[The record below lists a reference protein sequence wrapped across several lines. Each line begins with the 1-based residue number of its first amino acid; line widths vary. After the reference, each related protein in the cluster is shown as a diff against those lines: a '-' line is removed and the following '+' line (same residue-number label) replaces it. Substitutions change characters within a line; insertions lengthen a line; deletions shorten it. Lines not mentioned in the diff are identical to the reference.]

1 MLNNAIK
8 TDLSRALVS
17 WRFLLSIILMFLVW
31 ELNSKRF
38 QIQEDVIYLFV
49 HVWGRSITPLLAVV
63 ITSFSYASS
72 YSEDIENNFLRYCII
87 RISIK
92 KYVLSKIFICFI
104 VAFLVVFVGTI
115 LFVFHQCFILPI
127 VANNSVTISD
137 FGPMTCFQNLL
148 VNHTLIYMI
157 VQTFFYGLFCGAMSV
172 LSLAFSTFIRNSYGV
187 FVIPFLLHYCFFYIF
202 TQLSMQHPMFDIE
215 QIYNCISTYTD
226 NIIFFIAYAIF
237 ITVMLVF
244 IGYAIMYKKV
254 QGEYK

>member
-92 KYVLSKIFICFI
+92 ICFI
-104 VAFLVVFVGTI
+104 KNFYMLYRCLSCCFCRYYPLRFSSVFY
-115 LFVFHQCFILPI
+115 F
-127 VANNSVTISD
+127 
-137 FGPMTCFQNLL
+137 
-148 VNHTLIYMI
+148 
-157 VQTFFYGLFCGAMSV
+157 
-172 LSLAFSTFIRNSYGV
+172 
-187 FVIPFLLHYCFFYIF
+187 
-202 TQLSMQHPMFDIE
+202 
-215 QIYNCISTYTD
+215 
-226 NIIFFIAYAIF
+226 AYSC
-237 ITVMLVF
+237 
-244 IGYAIMYKKV
+244 
-254 QGEYK
+254 